1 MDFETFLSRGW
12 LTCSDPEGWG
22 PWSLRTLDFTLCF
35 ENGVLMLLPTL
46 FLIIFGLPRLHRL
59 RQKIELPQ
67 DFTIGVH
74 YWAKLITLALI
85 FGLNLALDVKI
96 ALRLQESWSNWWNEI
111 SFVSNLITILSMFL
125 IFTIHRLEHT
135 RSRKASSVLLLYWI
149 FRLFT
154 NAIHLRTLIIT
165 NYHQKHSTEFILIT
179 TMASLELV
187 IFILELIP
195 KRKMEYLVPGED
207 SNVCP
212 EQYANVFSLIT
223 FSWMNPLLKTGSKKP
238 LVEEDLWTLEE
249 DYKARQISDQ
259 FQNLWQRELTEGKKS
274 PSLVWTLAKS
284 FGFPFLCGALFK
296 VVQDVLAFVQPQL
309 LRKLM
314 GFVGSQATNDPEPP
328 YRGYTIAGA
337 MFLTA
342 ITQTIFLH
350 QYFQR
355 STVTGMKLRC
365 ALVTAI
371 YRKALVLSN
380 GARQKYTVGEIVNH
394 MTVDAQRVQDL
405 CMYANIAW
413 SGPFQIALSLYFLYQ
428 TLGPSVF
435 AGVGVMILSIP
446 LNGLLAR
453 KMQAL
458 QKAQM
463 KNKDSR
469 IKLTDELLNGI
480 KVIKLYAWEK
490 SFLNRIFH
498 VRNDLEIET
507 LKKYGY
513 TSAMQNFF
521 TICVP
526 FLVTLS
532 TFGLYTLVGD
542 NDPLTP
548 ELVFVSLSLFNL
560 LQFPLTMLPHVISAL
575 VEASVAFGRLYKFLS
590 SEELDNEAV
599 QRLSYSRDT
608 RLGTVD
614 EDSANLDDE
623 QARRKPMIQIRHGT
637 FRWEKDSPAA
647 TLSNVDLSCKKGEL
661 LAIVGRVGSGKSSL
675 VSALLGEMDKSPASN
690 ILVRGKVAYA
700 PQQPWI
706 MNATVKENILFGH
719 RYDEKFY
726 QDTIKACALVSDLEM
741 LPGGDLTEIGEKGI
755 NLSGGQKARISL
767 ARAVYSRADVYLLDD
782 PLSAVDAHVG
792 RHIFDHVVGPKGLLR
807 TKARIFVTHA
817 ISYIKDA
824 NQVIML
830 RDGQIIE
837 KGGFRELMDKRSEL
851 YNLISDFARDQ
862 SMEDTPEQDPELIV
876 GSLNSAKSLEAYM
889 DGGKSHIRRM
899 STKDSAYTLR
909 RASVISENDDD
920 EITQGKNGIM
930 TVEES
935 AKGSV
940 SWDVYKEYA
949 KSCSPVVVGVYL
961 CLLVGVNLFQVSSNL
976 WLKWWTSQDVNSEA
990 SVGVWG
996 FLIVYSGLGV
1006 ASSTFTFLQSIVLWV
1021 FCAVRS
1027 ARVTHTN
1034 MLLSVMRSPM
1044 SFFDTTPLG
1053 RILNRFSKDQYT
1065 IDEVLPRSFQGYFRT
1080 FLNVIAVMCVISFS
1094 TPSFLIIVIP
1104 IMALY
1109 VIIQRFYLNTSRE
1122 LKRLDST
1129 SRSPTYAHFQETIG
1143 GVSTIRAY
1151 GQEKR
1156 FIRENEFR
1164 LDKNQMA
1171 YYPSLSLNRW
1181 LAVRLEFLGSIIIF
1195 AASILAVI
1203 SVLTDGHIDAGMVG
1217 LSITY
1222 ALNVTQSLNWCIR
1235 QYCEIETNIVSMERI
1250 KEYSELPSEAPE
1262 INEATRP
1269 SPTWPEQG
1277 QIEFKDLAL
1286 RYRAGLDLVL
1296 KGISFTV
1303 NPHEKIGIVGRTGA
1317 GKSSLTLSLFR
1328 LVEPASGSIVID
1340 GVDITKIG
1348 LYDLRSRL
1356 TIIPQDPFL
1365 FAGTVRENLDPF
1377 GNHEDMEIWNVLSQ
1391 SHLKDHVSSL
1401 EGKLNATVLQGGEN
1415 FSVGQRQLICLARA
1429 LLRRTSVLVLDEATA
1444 AIDVETDRLI
1454 QETIRREFVHCSV
1467 LTIAH
1472 RINTVL
1478 DSDRVL
1484 VLDQGKIVEFDS
1496 PKTLLDDQT
1505 SKFYGLA
1512 KEAAATRQ
1520 SESSTSK

>member
-1 MDFETFLSRGW
+1 MDTFLSTGW

-22 PWSLRTLDFTLCF
+22 PWSFRTIDFTLCF
-35 ENGVLMLLPTL
+35 EYGVVLLVPTL
-46 FLIIFGLPRLHRL
+46 FLFVFGIPRLQRL

-67 DFTIGVH
+67 DSLIEIH
-74 YWAKLITLALI
+74 YWAKMITLLAI
-85 FGLNLALDVKI
+85 FGLNIALDVTI
-96 ALRLQESWSNWWNEI
+96 ALKLKDTWSTWWSEI
-111 SFVSNLITILSMFL
+111 SFVSNLVVILSMFL
-125 IFTIHRLEHT
+125 IFTLHRLEHT
-135 RSRKASSVLLLYWI
+135 RSRKASSVLLLYW
-149 FRLFT
+149 LFKLGA
-154 NAIHLRTLIIT
+154 NVIYLRTLIVSD
-165 NYHQKHSTEFILIT
+165 YRLKHPTEFIFIAT
-179 TMASLELV
+179 VASLEAL

-195 KRKMEYLVPGED
+195 KHKLDYLLPGEEA
-207 SNVCP
+207 NVCP

-223 FSWMNPLLKTGSKKP
+223 FSWMNPLLMAGSKKP
-238 LVEEDLWTLEE
+238 LVEEDLWSLEDE
-249 DYKARQISDQ
+249 YKARQISDQ
-259 FQNLWQRELTEGKKS
+259 FQDVWQHELSQEKKE

-284 FGFPFLCGALFK
+284 FGLPFLCGAFFK
-296 VVQDVLAFVQPQL
+296 VLQDILAFVQPQL
-309 LRKLM
+309 LKQLM
-314 GFVGSQATNDPEPP
+314 GFVGSQSTDDPEPA
-328 YRGYTIAGA
+328 YRGYSIAGA

-342 ITQTIFLH
+342 IVQTIFLH

-380 GARQKYTVGEIVNH
+380 TARQNYTVGEIVNH

-405 CMYANIAW
+405 CMYGNIAW

-428 TLGPSVF
+428 TLGPSIF
-435 AGVGVMILSIP
+435 AGVGIMVLSIP

-463 KNKDSR
+463 KNKDAR

-490 SFLNRIFH
+490 SFLSRIFH
-498 VRNDLEIET
+498 VRNDQEIET

-513 TSAMQNFF
+513 TSAIQNFF

-526 FLVTLS
+526 FLVSLS
-532 TFGLYTLVGD
+532 TFGIYTLVGD

-548 ELVFVSLSLFNL
+548 DLVFVALSLFNL
-560 LQFPLTMLPHVISAL
+560 LQFPLTMFPHVISAL
-575 VEASVAFGRLYKFLS
+575 VEASVAFGRLYKFLT
-590 SEELDNEAV
+590 SEELDSEAV
-599 QRLSYSRDT
+599 QRIAYSRDT
-608 RLGTVD
+608 RLGRVD
-614 EDSANLDDE
+614 EESTDLDDE
-623 QARRKPMIQIRHGT
+623 QGRKKPMVQIRHGT
-637 FRWEKDSPAA
+637 FRWDKNSPSS
-647 TLSNVDLSCKKGEL
+647 TLSNIDLSCKKGEL

-675 VSALLGEMDKSPASN
+675 VSSLLGEMEKSPASN
-690 ILVRGKVAYA
+690 ILIRGKVAYA

-719 RYDEKFY
+719 RYDEQFY
-726 QDTIKACALVSDLEM
+726 QETIKACALVSDLEM
-741 LPGGDLTEIGEKGI
+741 LPGGDMTEIGEKGI

-767 ARAVYSRADVYLLDD
+767 ARAVYARADVYLLDD

-792 RHIFDHVVGPKGLLR
+792 RHIFDHVIGPKGLLR

-817 ISYIKDA
+817 IAYIKDA

-837 KGGFRELMDKRSEL
+837 KGGFRELMDKKNEL
-851 YNLISDFARDQ
+851 YNLISEFARDQ
-862 SMEDTPEQDPELIV
+862 SLEEPAEQDPELVI
-876 GSLNSAKSLEAYM
+876 GSLNSAKSIEAYI
-889 DGGKSHIRRM
+889 DGNNSQLRRM
-899 STKDSAYTLR
+899 GTKDSAYTLR
-909 RASVISENDDD
+909 RASVVSEHDD
-920 EITQGKNGIM
+920 EEHALGKSGLM

-940 SWDVYKEYA
+940 SWKVYKDFA
-949 KSCSPVVVGVYL
+949 KSCSIPTVLIYL
-961 CLLVGVNLFQVSSNL
+961 LLLVCVNMFQVGSNL
-976 WLKWWTSQDVNSEA
+976 WLKWWTSQNVNAEA
-990 SVGVWG
+990 SMGVWG
-996 FLIVYSGLGV
+996 FLAVYSGLGIA
-1006 ASSTFTFLQSIVLWV
+1006 ASTCTLLQSIMLWV
-1021 FCAVRS
+1021 VCAVRS

-1034 MLLSVMRSPM
+1034 MLLSVIRSPM

-1053 RILNRFSKDQYT
+1053 RVLNRFSKDQYT
-1065 IDEVLPRSFQGYFRT
+1065 LDEVLPQSFNGYFRT
-1080 FLNVIAVMCVISFS
+1080 SLNVVAVMTVITFS
-1094 TPSFLIIVIP
+1094 TPGFLIVVAP
-1104 IMALY
+1104 ILVLY
-1109 VIIQRFYLNTSRE
+1109 IIIQRYYLNTSRE
-1122 LKRLDST
+1122 LKRLESI

-1143 GVSTIRAY
+1143 GVSSIRAY

-1164 LDKNQMA
+1164 LDKNLMA

-1195 AASILAVI
+1195 TASILAVI
-1203 SVLTDGHIDAGMVG
+1203 SVLTNGKIDAGLVG

-1235 QYCEIETNIVSMERI
+1235 MSCEIETNIVSMERI

-1277 QIEFKDLAL
+1277 QIEFRDLAL

-1328 LVEPASGSIVID
+1328 LVEPASGSIIID

-1377 GNHEDMEIWNVLSQ
+1377 GNHEDLEIWNVLGL

-1429 LLRRTSVLVLDEATA
+1429 LLRRTSVLILDEATA

-1496 PKTLLDDQT
+1496 PKTLLNDSS

-1512 KEAAATRQ
+1512 KEAAATP
-1520 SESSTSK
+1520 TNASK